1 MTTSV
6 RVINEG
12 PLQVRI
18 MVKDGDSIAHIAL
31 IDSHY
36 VSSTIALYGNRR
48 IEVEEVQPTQ
58 GAQQH
63 GR

>member
-18 MVKDGDSIAHIAL
+18 IVKDGDNIAHIAL

-48 IEVEEVQPTQ
+48 IEVEEVQPQQ
-58 GAQQH
+58 GA
-63 GR
+63 